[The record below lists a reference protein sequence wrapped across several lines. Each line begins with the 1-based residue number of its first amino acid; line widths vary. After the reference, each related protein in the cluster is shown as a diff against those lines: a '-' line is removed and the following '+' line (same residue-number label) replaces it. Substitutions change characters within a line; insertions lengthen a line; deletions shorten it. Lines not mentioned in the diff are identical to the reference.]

1 MKLKLSNERIVNTID
16 VLGELNNAKLP
27 VKVAY
32 AITKNI
38 NKINSELKAYNKEK
52 AKLIDKYGEKDKE
65 GKLKVDKKGN
75 ITLKEEHI
83 EEWNRDIA
91 ELLSIEN
98 TSCIPP
104 LSSML
109 STSSLVYILSPIIT
123 LHSKLLLGCFI
134 SSLYSA
140 LVI

>member
-1 MKLKLSNERIVNTID
+1 MKLNLSNERIVNTID

-75 ITLKEEHI
+75 IPLKEEHI
-83 EEWNRDIA
+83 EDWNRDIA

-98 TSCIPP
+98 EIDIHMINLDDLLNSNCNISPAG
-104 LSSML
+104 
-109 STSSLVYILSPIIT
+109 LVAIDFMI
-123 LHSKLLLGCFI
+123 KD
-134 SSLYSA
+134 
-140 LVI
+140 

>member
-1 MKLKLSNERIVNTID
+1 MKLNLSNERIVNTIN

-38 NKINSELKAYNKEK
+38 NKINSELKAYNEEK

-65 GKLKVDKKGN
+65 GKLKADKYGN
-75 ITLKEEHI
+75 VTLKEEYI
-83 EEWNRDIA
+83 QDWNRDIA

-98 TSCIPP
+98 EIDIHMINLDDLLNSNYDISPAE
-104 LSSML
+104 L
-109 STSSLVYILSPIIT
+109 STIDFMIND
-123 LHSKLLLGCFI
+123 
-134 SSLYSA
+134 
-140 LVI
+140 

>member
-1 MKLKLSNERIVNTID
+1 MKLTLSNERIVNTID

-52 AKLIDKYGEKDKE
+52 VKLIDKYAEKDEE
-65 GKLKVDKKGN
+65 GKLKVDENGN
-75 ITLKEEHI
+75 VPLKEEYI
-83 EEWNRDIA
+83 EDYNRDIK

-98 TSCIPP
+98 EIDIHMIKLDDLLNSNY
-104 LSSML
+104 
-109 STSSLVYILSPIIT
+109 YISPAELPAIDFMIEE
-123 LHSKLLLGCFI
+123 
-134 SSLYSA
+134 
-140 LVI
+140 